1 MKVNCK
7 IVFIIFLLVSTVL
20 YCLLRLNIKEENKII
35 LVTYDRFLTLQDD
48 GGTQYDRRYEIDFSK
63 KTVTK
68 LEDYYKG
75 FEGLQ
80 YQNKKLYQKELT
92 KKESDKL
99 KELLKEIS
107 SKKND
112 YEQDLEHTYMY
123 YELKQN
129 NTNIKIYD
137 KKVIQEL
144 EVLLRENENAIK

>member
-48 GGTQYDRRYEIDFSK
+48 GGTHYDRRYEIDFSK

-80 YQNKKLYQKELT
+80 YQNKKLYQNELT
-92 KKESDKL
+92 KKK
-99 KELLKEIS
+99 
-107 SKKND
+107 
-112 YEQDLEHTYMY
+112 
-123 YELKQN
+123 
-129 NTNIKIYD
+129 
-137 KKVIQEL
+137 
-144 EVLLRENENAIK
+144 R